1 MLAKGPCAD
10 GVEGGSMLLLLIESE
25 VQNAFVYD
33 LDDPGNENDR
43 ASSRHAHWAELWQML
58 T

>member
-1 MLAKGPCAD
+1 
-10 GVEGGSMLLLLIESE
+10 MLLLLIESE